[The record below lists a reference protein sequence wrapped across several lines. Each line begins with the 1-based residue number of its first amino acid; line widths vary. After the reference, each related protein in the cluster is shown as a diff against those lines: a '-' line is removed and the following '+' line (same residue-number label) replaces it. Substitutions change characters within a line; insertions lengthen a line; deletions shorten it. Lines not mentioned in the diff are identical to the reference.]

1 MLPISERR
9 RRSAREWF
17 ANCRHAYAATYVHG
31 LTTDSNATRRGSCFH
46 DARHRYINE
55 LWRKQYVSDHE
66 LAQIALTQACVEH
79 PLPYDEWQDVRDLWA
94 RWSERYELNLTT
106 FFSVEQAIAGPFGAD
121 LRLDEVHVP
130 GPDTIRAIDAKTW
143 WRIPSQAEMVESFQT
158 RYYLAAMRR
167 VFPGFRRYEIQY
179 EIVRYSTLSEVITAD
194 DGDLDEFEEYI
205 AEQDISMASAEES
218 ADYPAT
224 AGAHCAYCVATCPI
238 VDHPFGGAR
247 RVDSHECAGGVV
259 RVLAALHHTV
269 EGLTAILRG
278 YSEQHGRVE
287 SGGIEWAFR
296 PTERH
301 VYPAQAVLDVLEQHG
316 TPFKLMLSGTA
327 VKPLLTSKKKY
338 AHLADDIRALAQ
350 TKVTTKFY
358 PKRTAPADDD
368 RAYDDEVV
376 EE

>member
-1 MLPISERR
+1 
-9 RRSAREWF
+9 
-17 ANCRHAYAATYVHG
+17 
-31 LTTDSNATRRGSCFH
+31 
-46 DARHRYINE
+46 
-55 LWRKQYVSDHE
+55 
-66 LAQIALTQACVEH
+66 
-79 PLPYDEWQDVRDLWA
+79 
-94 RWSERYELNLTT
+94 
-106 FFSVEQAIAGPFGAD
+106 
-121 LRLDEVHVP
+121 
-130 GPDTIRAIDAKTW
+130 
-143 WRIPSQAEMVESFQT
+143 
-158 RYYLAAMRR
+158 MRR

-259 RVLAALHHTV
+259 RELAALHHRV